1 MPTESC
7 YFEDA
12 LRAYFAFPG
21 LEINSIQI
29 RIFAFMGDRTAAAI
43 LKVLYPLDVL
53 DDVMLQKVLK
63 AVRISFGS
71 PATTELSLD
80 RVPAVSLCFLEMLLT
95 RSCSPEQKDSIRAL
109 IESLKKEPLAGI
121 TPVCPCSA

>member
-7 YFEDA
+7 YFENA

-43 LKVLYPLDVL
+43 LKVLYPLTVL
-53 DDVMLQKVLK
+53 DDVTLQKLLT
-63 AVRISFGS
+63 AVRTSFES
-71 PATTELSLD
+71 PGTIDLPLD
-80 RVPAVSLCFLEMLLT
+80 RIPAVSLCLLEMLLAG
-95 RSCSPEQKDSIRAL
+95 SSPEQKNSIRTV
-109 IESLKKEPLAGI
+109 IERLKQAPIAGM
-121 TPVCPCSA
+121 TTLCPCSG